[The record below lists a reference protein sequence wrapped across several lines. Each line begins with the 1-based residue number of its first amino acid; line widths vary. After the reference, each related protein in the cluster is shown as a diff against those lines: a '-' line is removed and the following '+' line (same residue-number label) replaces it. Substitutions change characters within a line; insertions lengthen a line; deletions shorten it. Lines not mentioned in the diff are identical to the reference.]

1 MAEKLN
7 SNVSDFIKTPLQHY
21 IGGKWMPSGDGAVD
35 NVINPSD
42 GTVICQVAMASA
54 NEVDAAVNAARE
66 AFPPGRVRPP
76 INAACCCTVWR
87 TVLKKMPVIWHSWNL
102 WMWARRLSTAKHSTG
117 RQNHR

>member
-66 AFPPGRVRPP
+66 AFPAWAGTPANQRG
-76 INAACCCTVWR
+76 
-87 TVLKKMPVIWHSWNL
+87 VLLHRLADSIEKH
-102 WMWARRLSTAKHSTG
+102 ARDLAQLESLDVGKAIVNSEAFDR
-117 RQNHR
+117 